1 MTTKSLQSF
10 EAILADGKADSIQ
23 KQILS
28 YLKLGH
34 LTTDNL
40 VKITGKK
47 YSTVS
52 ARVSN
57 LNELGYAKYLTMPTG
72 SQSLICYVSDE
83 NERAEIRRQV
93 AESKKRQFI
102 KAGLKNGY
110 LVEEN
115 GKLYVADG
123 HKPVKTLETLGY
135 SFESGV

>member
-1 MTTKSLQSF
+1 MTTKSLQAF

-34 LTTDNL
+34 LTIDNL

-52 ARVSN
+52 ARISN
-57 LNELGYAKYLTMPTG
+57 LNKFGYAKYLTMPTG

-93 AESKKRQFI
+93 AESKKKQFI
-102 KAGLKNGY
+102 KAGVKNGY

-115 GKLYVADG
+115 GSLIVS
-123 HKPVKTLETLGY
+123 L
-135 SFESGV
+135 